1 MSGVFTGGKEC
12 PDSKNSGVLKTA
24 ESGNFK
30 TVNYIVIGQFLTVL
44 WRFSQKNV
52 VSNVVPKITT
62 FFARITTK
70 PPKIV
75 TKLPDFA
82 VF

>member
-1 MSGVFTGGKEC
+1 MKVVLYQGGWTKKIVWGFYWGRNAH
-12 PDSKNSGVLKTA
+12 SINLGVLKTA

-30 TVNYIVIGQFLTVL
+30 TVNYIVIGRFLT
-44 WRFSQKNV
+44 

-70 PPKIV
+70 PSKIV
-75 TKLPDFA
+75 RLLNS
-82 VF
+82 